1 MELIGDWIDIERFME
16 EGSRW
21 KNERCEI
28 LGKEIKDR

>member
-28 LGKEIKDR
+28 LGKEIEDR